1 MINPLITG
9 LLINT
14 AVLLSFSML
23 YDNFWIKYNGKRTL
37 PAKIIIG
44 AVIGVIGI
52 ILMLTPWTIVP
63 GIFFDTR
70 SVLLGISGLFF
81 GGIPTLVAIVI
92 DTTFR
97 WFMGGKG
104 IWMGMSVI
112 LSSGAIGV
120 IWRKLRPELTKLN
133 SKLELIAMGLMIHLV
148 MFSLTVL
155 LPKDVE
161 SATRTAIILP
171 LLLIHIPATL
181 LLGMLM
187 LKQQDS
193 WVNRRAKDKL
203 LESERRFSTVLKSAN
218 MLSVMLDIER
228 KITFCNK
235 SFLQRTGYR
244 FEDIAGGN
252 FLEIFVRKDQQ
263 AEMLSFSDQ
272 IFNGTEDSG
281 YIEHEFLKKNG
292 GSFYVIWNYILLKDE
307 NAKVNGISAIGVD
320 VTERRMNED
329 KLRKKNEIIRD
340 QNKDLLK
347 INAKWKVAKEKAEES
362 DRLKSAFLANM
373 SHEIRTPMNGILGFA
388 ELLKY
393 PGISDLES
401 KEYINFI
408 RISGLRML
416 GILNDL
422 MDIAK
427 IESGL
432 MKLDTSGFNLNEQI
446 EYLCAFFNNEAQAR
460 NLQIK
465 CFKALPD
472 HDSNLYSDKEK
483 IVAILSNLIKN
494 AIKYS
499 NKGTIEFGYK
509 LNGDFLEL
517 HVKDEGIG
525 IAQDKMNLIFDRFTQ
540 GHYSTSGHY
549 EGAGLGLSI
558 SKAYADMLGGKIE
571 VSSEEGKGSEFI
583 CTLPFVQVAP
593 ETSIDDLVT
602 SEQSNIQSFQHKLK
616 VIVVDDDEISLIYMS
631 KLIQPMAAEVLN
643 AKNGLEA
650 VELMRENP
658 NTDLLLMDI
667 KMPEMDG
674 LEATRIIRG
683 FNSRVIIIAQTAY
696 AQNGDNEN
704 AIMAGCNN
712 YISKPVNKKSLY
724 VLLDKYHE
732 NWNS

>member
-1 MINPLITG
+1 
-9 LLINT
+9 
-14 AVLLSFSML
+14 
-23 YDNFWIKYNGKRTL
+23 
-37 PAKIIIG
+37 
-44 AVIGVIGI
+44 
-52 ILMLTPWTIVP
+52 
-63 GIFFDTR
+63 
-70 SVLLGISGLFF
+70 
-81 GGIPTLVAIVI
+81 
-92 DTTFR
+92 
-97 WFMGGKG
+97 
-104 IWMGMSVI
+104 
-112 LSSGAIGV
+112 
-120 IWRKLRPELTKLN
+120 
-133 SKLELIAMGLMIHLV
+133 
-148 MFSLTVL
+148 
-155 LPKDVE
+155 
-161 SATRTAIILP
+161 
-171 LLLIHIPATL
+171 
-181 LLGMLM
+181 
-187 LKQQDS
+187 
-193 WVNRRAKDKL
+193 
-203 LESERRFSTVLKSAN
+203 
-218 MLSVMLDIER
+218 
-228 KITFCNK
+228 
-235 SFLQRTGYR
+235 
-244 FEDIAGGN
+244 
-252 FLEIFVRKDQQ
+252 
-263 AEMLSFSDQ
+263 
-272 IFNGTEDSG
+272 
-281 YIEHEFLKKNG
+281 
-292 GSFYVIWNYILLKDE
+292 
-307 NAKVNGISAIGVD
+307 
-320 VTERRMNED
+320 
-329 KLRKKNEIIRD
+329 
-340 QNKDLLK
+340 
-347 INAKWKVAKEKAEES
+347 
-362 DRLKSAFLANM
+362 
-373 SHEIRTPMNGILGFA
+373 
-388 ELLKY
+388 
-393 PGISDLES
+393 
-401 KEYINFI
+401 
-408 RISGLRML
+408 
-416 GILNDL
+416 
-422 MDIAK
+422 
-427 IESGL
+427 

-472 HDSNLYSDKEK
+472 NDSNLYSDKEK

-558 SKAYADMLGGKIE
+558 TKAYADMLGGKIE

>member
-1 MINPLITG
+1 MINALITG
-9 LLINT
+9 LLVNT

-23 YDNFWIKYNGKRTL
+23 HDNFWIEYNGKRTL
-37 PAKIIIG
+37 LAKIIIG
-44 AVIGVIGI
+44 AIIGCIGI
-52 ILMLTPWTIVP
+52 ILMLTPWTFVP
-63 GIFFDTR
+63 GIVFDTR

-92 DTTFR
+92 DSTFR

-104 IWMGMSVI
+104 VWMGMSVI
-112 LSSGAIGV
+112 VTSGAIGV
-120 IWRKLRPELTKLN
+120 IWRKLRPELKKGN
-133 SKLELIAMGLMIHLV
+133 SKLELIALGLLIHLV

-155 LPKDVE
+155 LPKDAA
-161 SATRTAIILP
+161 SITRAAIILP

-187 LKQQDS
+187 LRQHDS
-193 WVNRRAKDKL
+193 WMNRRAKDKL
-203 LESERRFSTVLKSAN
+203 LESERRFSAVLKSAT
-218 MLSVMLDIER
+218 MLSVMLDIEG

-244 FEDIAGGN
+244 FEDISGKN
-252 FLEIFVRKDQQ
+252 FIEIFVRKDQQ
-263 AEMLSFSDQ
+263 EEMLNFSSQ
-272 IFNGTEDSG
+272 IFNGTEGSG

-292 GSFYVIWNYILLKDE
+292 GSFYVIWTYILLKDE
-307 NAKVNGISAIGVD
+307 NAKVNGISAVGVD

-329 KLRKKNEIIRD
+329 KLRKKSEIIRN
-340 QNKDLLK
+340 QNKDLLR

-401 KEYINFI
+401 KEYINLI
-408 RISGLRML
+408 RISGNRML

-432 MKLDTSGFNLNEQI
+432 MKLDPSGFNLNEQVD
-446 EYLCAFFNNEAQAR
+446 YLCTFFSTEAQAR
-460 NLQIK
+460 DLQIK
-465 CFKALPD
+465 CMKALPD
-472 HDSNLYSDKEK
+472 NDSNLYSDKEK
-483 IVAILSNLIKN
+483 VLAILSNLIKN

-499 NKGTIEFGYK
+499 SKGTIEFGYK
-509 LNGDFLEL
+509 LNGDFVEL

-525 IAQDKMNLIFDRFTQ
+525 IAQEKLNLIFDRFTQ
-540 GHYSTSGHY
+540 VHYSTSGHY

-558 SKAYADMLGGKIE
+558 SKAYADMMGGKIE
-571 VSSEEGKGSEFI
+571 VSSEEGKGSEFV
-583 CTLPFVQVAP
+583 CTLPFVQVTP

-616 VIVVDDDEISLIYMS
+616 VIVADDDEISLIYMS

-712 YISKPVNKKSLY
+712 YIAKPVNKKNLYSL
-724 VLLDKYHE
+724 LEIYHE